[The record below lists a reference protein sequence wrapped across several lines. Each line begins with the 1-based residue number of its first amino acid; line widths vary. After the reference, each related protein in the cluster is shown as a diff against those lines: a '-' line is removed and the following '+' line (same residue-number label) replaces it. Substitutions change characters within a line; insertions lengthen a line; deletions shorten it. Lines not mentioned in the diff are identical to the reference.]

1 MPLTLR
7 DYNWTKC
14 TLLFYTLSHYYNPV
28 ELKSKSSKNH
38 SWGGPLT
45 LSPLENG
52 DSDKTNGAVVKI
64 DEREQKSKDKSQT
77 RDHSNR
83 DDNFDLNTEIN
94 FDGSEEIIRL
104 PEDYADPDREPL
116 ETAYGMPFPVW
127 GLNFLKIS
135 HFLERI
141 LMEHIHMKNS

>member
-1 MPLTLR
+1 MSR
-7 DYNWTKC
+7 
-14 TLLFYTLSHYYNPV
+14 
-28 ELKSKSSKNH
+28 
-38 SWGGPLT
+38 
-45 LSPLENG
+45 LENG

-77 RDHSNR
+77 RDR
-83 DDNFDLNTEIN
+83 DDNFDLNTDIN

-127 GLNFLKIS
+127 GL
-135 HFLERI
+135 HFHTCRI
-141 LMEHIHMKNS
+141 LKQAVAFFYRYLIF